1 MTAVGTGNVFVGTG
15 EISLTDDQ
23 INKVI
28 IAVAI
33 LAAAG
38 LGGWV
43 AKLVVGAPGGTRAS
57 AAHANAAAGGF
68 LLGAGLFHFLPEA
81 HLHFEQLYPG
91 HKFPYGFTLCAIG
104 FVGIL
109 ALERLLYDPDVH
121 SPHEAGAITAAPV
134 LAVALSL
141 HAVLAGFAV
150 GSKLVGLTVF
160 ALATAL
166 AVHKFAAAFTLGSI
180 LLRSGATKRTMIKV
194 VGAFSI
200 ATPIGLALGTGFQHI
215 LSDRA
220 GLLVEASFDALAAG
234 SFIYIAA
241 LDVIHET
248 FFHKKASWWDL
259 LLFIGGLVVMA
270 ALSVVE

>member
-1 MTAVGTGNVFVGTG
+1 MSDDVTGK
-15 EISLTDDQ
+15 I
-23 INKVI
+23 I
-28 IAVAI
+28 IAVMI
-33 LAAAG
+33 LTAAW

-43 AKLVVGAPGGTRAS
+43 AKVVVGSAGATRAS

-81 HLHFEQLYPG
+81 HLHFEELYPG
-91 HKFPYGFTLCAIG
+91 HEFPIGFTLCAIG

-109 ALERLLYDPDVH
+109 ALERLLYDP
-121 SPHEAGAITAAPV
+121 EAHHPKAEGAVTAAPV
-134 LAVALSL
+134 LAIALSL

-150 GSKLVGLTVF
+150 GSKPAELTVF
-160 ALATAL
+160 ALAGAL

-180 LLRSGATKRTMIKV
+180 LLRGGASTSTLVKV
-194 VGAFSI
+194 VGAFSV
-200 ATPIGLALGTGFQHI
+200 ATPIGLALGTGFQH
-215 LSDRA
+215 LLTDRT

-234 SFIYIAA
+234 TFLYIAA

-259 LLFIGGLVVMA
+259 VLFVAGLAIMA
-270 ALSVVE
+270 ALSLVA